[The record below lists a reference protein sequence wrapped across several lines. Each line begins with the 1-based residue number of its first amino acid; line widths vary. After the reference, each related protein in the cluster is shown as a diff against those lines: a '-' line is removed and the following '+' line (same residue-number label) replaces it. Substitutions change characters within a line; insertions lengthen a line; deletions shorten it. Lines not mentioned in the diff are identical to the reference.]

1 MLYLRS
7 IYDIIVIPS
16 KSIPSFQHIFQLQDY
31 FVIYVIYTLS
41 ECTWVGFLVRF
52 LVHPGKT
59 YDETLIFM
67 GYPWGERAT
76 HTFSLFLAKC
86 IYACSVIILPVYFS
100 TKNDFSE
107 NFGISLWSLGQSL
120 RFCQKPEI
128 CVYCMPGMMC
138 VEFQRSKWTGMWLFW
153 DRVWF
158 FFAHFLAS
166 ECECMTPFISANIL
180 QGHVWAYVHSHHTKI
195 SRKYELRV
203 ALRKIQFFIGKSG
216 FLVPTAHRR
225 S

>member
-1 MLYLRS
+1 MRRRH
-7 IYDIIVIPS
+7 DIIVTPS
-16 KSIPSFQHIFQLQDY
+16 KSIPSFRPIFQLCIY
-31 FVIYVIYTLS
+31 FHIYMIYILPK
-41 ECTWVGFLVRF
+41 CVWVDFRVRF
-52 LVHPGKT
+52 HAYPEKPYDKT
-59 YDETLIFM
+59 YVSM
-67 GYPWGERAT
+67 GCPWEELAT

-166 ECECMTPFISANIL
+166 ECECMTPFISANIP
-180 QGHVWAYVHSHHTKI
+180 QGYVWAYVHSHHIKI
-195 SRKYELRV
+195 SRKYTLHV
-203 ALRKIQFFIGKSG
+203 ALWKI
-216 FLVPTAHRR
+216 
-225 S
+225 